1 MGKVNN
7 NFSKQYNNDNPYNK
21 LSLNKYHQIGGTE
34 HISQSKQLHK
44 KKRDI
49 ERLIQHKQLQSEEA
63 DTSKL
68 EELQNIESKLDSKKK
83 VYEKAK
89 RR

>member
-1 MGKVNN
+1 MGKGNRN
-7 NFSKQYNNDNPYNK
+7 RNMSFSQQHNNDNPYNK

-34 HISQSKQLHK
+34 HISESKQLHK

-49 ERLIQHKQLQSEEA
+49 ERLIKHKQSQNAEA

-68 EELQNIESKLDSKKK
+68 
-83 VYEKAK
+83 
-89 RR
+89 